1 MSTGK
6 ITPDLNMLHFI
17 IPVHLFSKNVVLVT
31 NFIIVTPTFGFSLS
45 RVFCIVYVVVVE
57 KEK

>member
-1 MSTGK
+1 
-6 ITPDLNMLHFI
+6 MLHFI